1 MAYFPCILRI
11 PTKIHNRKEF
21 LLKSNILSWG
31 PATGVPTSRMEHF
44 REMTI
49 ICLTYLSFEDF
60 TDYMSRA
67 VRYSGVR
74 YRGVRYSYMPIKVP
88 IDMPPLL
95 DFAALHWS
103 RFLLAS
109 GLDSS
114 SDDIWQAFQRMS
126 KSAKILKFLRLIHQ
140 GTPRYLAVFPEIRYP
155 EFLDDFGDS
164 GIDLVIASYFGL
176 RDFVRK
182 SVETGHIGI
191 DSYGMAII
199 QATCEGHESIVR
211 YLLDLRYAVCCKQG
225 TSEIKIG
232 ADHVCNI
239 RNEIWSAVLIL
250 ATWHGHKS
258 LLRLFVKNGADI
270 EAKNAW
276 NETLLQKVVSWGRDD
291 IVRFLVNSGAE
302 INAKGG
308 EDALYVAITSR
319 NVPIVRFLLE
329 KGASPNTRRS
339 VFELPFSTMQLF
351 LKKGAS
357 VFDADGD
364 EKKINALHLAIAL
377 EEEDIVRL
385 LVEKGADVDSKL
397 GNYSNALELALFRAG
412 HTGNPAARNIA
423 TFIRQYFPTKDF
435 SSDGMSSEGLDDVM
449 DCDGAD

>member
-44 REMTI
+44 REMTM

-60 TDYMSRA
+60 TDDMFRA
-67 VRYSGVR
+67 LAYCT
-74 YRGVRYSYMPIKVP
+74 IP

-95 DFAALHWS
+95 HFAALHWS

-109 GLDSS
+109 GPHSS
-114 SDDIWQAFQRMS
+114 NDDIWQAFQRMS
-126 KSAKILKFLRLIHQ
+126 KSATIFKFLRSVHEGVFHDSSL
-140 GTPRYLAVFPEIRYP
+140 YLGMVYP

-164 GIDLVIASYFGL
+164 GIDLVIASYLGL
-176 RDFVRK
+176 QDFVRK

-191 DSYGMAII
+191 ASYSMAII
-199 QATCEGHESIVR
+199 QATYKNHESIVR
-211 YLLDLRYAVCCKQG
+211 YLLDVRYAVCCKQG

-232 ADHVCNI
+232 AYHVCNI
-239 RNEIWSAVLIL
+239 RNQIWSALLIQASSL
-250 ATWHGHKS
+250 GHES
-258 LLRLFVKNGADI
+258 LVRLFVKNGADI
-270 EAKNAW
+270 EAKN
-276 NETLLQKVVSWGRDD
+276 NLDQTLLQQAVFRGQED

-308 EDALYVAITSR
+308 RDALYFAITNK

-329 KGASPNTRRS
+329 KGANPNTGRS
-339 VFELPFSTMQLF
+339 VFELPWYDRQLF
-351 LKKGAS
+351 SKKGAS
-357 VFDADGD
+357 VFDADDD
-364 EKKINALHLAIAL
+364 EKKFNALHLAVVL

-385 LVEKGADVDSKL
+385 LVEKGADVNSKL
-397 GNYSNALELALFRAG
+397 GDYSNALEFALFMADDA
-412 HTGNPAARNIA
+412 GNPATRNIA
-423 TFIRQYFPTKDF
+423 TFIQQYFSHRRF
-435 SSDGMSSEGLDDVM
+435 
-449 DCDGAD
+449 